1 MTTWKKIAAVSTA
14 SAMTLQLTACGS
26 EQATYEE
33 TVEEIV
39 HTDVNSTEAPV
50 EPVEID
56 SEEDLQAIED
66 SEFYE
71 SCEQWAEQEDGS
83 YTCEDEY
90 SSYHGQHFFGGMM
103 YATMGAM
110 LASSYYQS
118 KARKQ
123 DQSSNS
129 TGGSSGGGSYGTGS
143 RGSSSTTNG
152 ATTSPTAPTTN
163 TNTNTTDSN
172 QHSNKPS
179 NGSTNYSSGKSGFS
193 SGGAS
198 RGGSSSS

>member
-1 MTTWKKIAAVSTA
+1 MATWKKIAAVSTA
-14 SAMTLQLTACGS
+14 SAMTLQLAACDS

-33 TVEEIV
+33 LAEDIV
-39 HTDVNSTEAPV
+39 HTDITYDETPV
-50 EPVEID
+50 EPVEYD
-56 SEEDLQAIED
+56 SDENLEAIED

-71 SCEQWAEQEDGS
+71 ACEEWAEQEDGS
-83 YTCEDEY
+83 YTCEDQY
-90 SSYHGQHFFGGMM
+90 SSYHGQHFFGGVM

-123 DQSSNS
+123 EQTS
-129 TGGSSGGGSYGTGS
+129 GSSGGASGGGYNGTGS
-143 RGSSSTTNG
+143 RGSSSTSNG
-152 ATTSPTAPTTN
+152 ATTLPTDPTTN
-163 TNTNTTDSN
+163 TTNSN
-172 QHSNKPS
+172 QNVNKPS
-179 NGSTNYSSGKSGFS
+179 NGTTNYSSGKSGFS

>member
-14 SAMTLQLTACGS
+14 SAMTLQLTACSS
-26 EQATYEE
+26 EQAYNEE
-33 TVEEIV
+33 TSEEIV
-39 HTDVNSTEAPV
+39 HTDMSYDDTAV
-50 EPVEID
+50 END
-56 SEEDLQAIED
+56 TDANLTAIED

-71 SCEQWAEQEDGS
+71 ACEEWAEQEDGS
-83 YTCEDEY
+83 YTCEDQY
-90 SSYHGQHFFGGMM
+90 SSYHGQHFFGGVM

-123 DQSSNS
+123 EQTSGSS
-129 TGGSSGGGSYGTGS
+129 GGSSGGGYNGTGS
-143 RGSSSTTNG
+143 RGSSSTSNG
-152 ATTSPTAPTTN
+152 ATTSPTAPS

-172 QHSNKPS
+172 QNVNKPS